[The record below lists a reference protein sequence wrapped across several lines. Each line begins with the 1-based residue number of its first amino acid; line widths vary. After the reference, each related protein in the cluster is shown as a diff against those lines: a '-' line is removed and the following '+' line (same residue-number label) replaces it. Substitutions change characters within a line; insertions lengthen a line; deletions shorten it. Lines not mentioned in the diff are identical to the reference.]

1 MRACR
6 LDNRCTNFLACAA
19 LFAATFLLLL
29 SDARSADKVARIGVV
44 AISVSEQSEEAKAFR
59 QGLRD
64 DEVIR

>member
-1 MRACR
+1 MCACR
-6 LDNRCTNFLACAA
+6 LDNRCKKLLAWVAM
-19 LFAATFLLLL
+19 FAATFLLLL